1 MKKNIKLYNMILPP
15 YMLMTFLPSLAIISL
30 AGNFIIDSIVLL
42 IISLIIFKQI
52 NKDFYKKRILKVW
65 LLGFAGDFVGV
76 LYLFIGSQ
84 IGYNY
89 INSNIYAPNDLTYS
103 IMDSLNNVTNHPDSV
118 SFYSICFLASAIF
131 ISSIAI
137 FLFDYFIA
145 FRKSEMTKTQKL
157 LSSLAFAIFTAPYTF
172 LLPNSLFY

>member
-1 MKKNIKLYNMILPP
+1 MKKDIKLYNMILPP
-15 YMLMTFLPSLAIISL
+15 YMLMTFVPAIAIFSIV
-30 AGNFIIDSIVLL
+30 GNFVIDSLVLL
-42 IISLIIFKQI
+42 IISFIIFKKI

-65 LLGFAGDFVGV
+65 SLGFAGDFVGV
-76 LYLFIGSQ
+76 LYLFIGSE

-145 FRKSEMTKTQKL
+145 FRKSEMTKKQRL
-157 LSSLAFAIFTAPYTF
+157 LSSLAFAVFTAPYTF
-172 LLPNSLFY
+172 LLPNSLFH

>member
-1 MKKNIKLYNMILPP
+1 MILPP
-15 YMLMTFLPSLAIISL
+15 YMLMTFMPSLAVISL

-42 IISLIIFKQI
+42 IISSIIFKKI
-52 NKDFYKKRILKVW
+52 NIDFYKKRVWKVW

-76 LYLFIGSQ
+76 FYLFVGSE
-84 IGYNY
+84 IGYFY
-89 INSNIYAPNDLTYS
+89 INSHPYAPNDLTYS
-103 IMDSLNNVTNHPDSV
+103 IMDSLNNVTNHPNSV
-118 SFYSICFLASAIF
+118 SFYSICFLVSAIF

-157 LSSLAFAIFTAPYTF
+157 LSSLAFAVFTAPYTF
-172 LLPNSLFY
+172 LLPNSLFH